1 MESGP
6 VVTCVLE
13 ESTRRRLFDERML
26 GALRALAG
34 EVTVLADFT
43 GADDVLARTEVLVTG
58 WGTPLVDAAVVDR
71 MPRLR
76 AVLHSA
82 GTVRGI
88 VDDVVHERGI
98 LVSTQAEANAIP
110 VAEFTLAVVLLA
122 NKGVLVPATTPYP
135 GYDETRQGAGVG
147 SHGTV
152 AGVGNYGKRVGVVGA
167 SRTGRRVVEALRRHD
182 LEVVVYDPYLSPAA
196 ADLLG
201 VAPLGLDE
209 LVATSDVVTVH
220 APATPETYHQ
230 LDARR
235 LATLRDGAVLVNT
248 SRGSLV
254 DTAALEA
261 ELARRADDGR
271 GLTVVLDVT
280 EPDPLPPTSPL
291 LSDPRV
297 LVTPHVA
304 GSKGTELRRL
314 AQGVV
319 DELARLVSGVPL
331 AHRVD
336 HATLARSA

>member
-1 MESGP
+1 METGP

-13 ESTRRRLFDERML
+13 ASTQRRLLDEHTL
-26 GALRALAG
+26 DALRALAG
-34 EVTVLADFT
+34 ELTVLADFD
-43 GADDVLARTEVLVTG
+43 GAEALLARTEVLITG
-58 WGTPLVDAAVVDR
+58 WATPLVDASVIDR

-88 VDDVVHERGI
+88 VDDVVMERGI
-98 LVSTQAEANAIP
+98 LVSTQAEANAVP
-110 VAEFTLAVVLLA
+110 VAEFTLAAVLLA
-122 NKGVLVPATTPYP
+122 NKAVLVPATADYP
-135 GYDETRQGAGVG
+135 RYDEHRGP
-147 SHGTV
+147 
-152 AGVGNYGKRVGVVGA
+152 GVGNYGKRVGLVGA
-167 SRTGRRVVEALRRHD
+167 SRTGRLVIEALRRHD
-182 LEVVVYDPYLSPAA
+182 LEVVVYDPYLSSAA

-201 VAPLGLDE
+201 VTAVGLDE
-209 LVATSDVVTVH
+209 LVATSDVVSVH
-220 APATPETYHQ
+220 APETSETQ
-230 LDARR
+230 NMIDARR
-235 LATLRDGAVLVNT
+235 LALLRDGAVLINT

-261 ELARRADDGR
+261 ELARRTADGR

-280 EPDPLPPTSPL
+280 EPDPLPASSPL
-291 LSDPRV
+291 LADPRV

-319 DELARLVSGVPL
+319 DELARLVSGEPL
-331 AHRVD
+331 AHLVD